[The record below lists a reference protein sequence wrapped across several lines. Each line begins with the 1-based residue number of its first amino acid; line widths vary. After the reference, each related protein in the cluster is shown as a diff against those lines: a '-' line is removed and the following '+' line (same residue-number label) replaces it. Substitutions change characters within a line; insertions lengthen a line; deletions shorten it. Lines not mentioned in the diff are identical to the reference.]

1 MPHPSTW
8 FSSASSRNS
17 TGTSHQSS
25 NDRTHSKPNNPKP
38 GQRSDSSSDDD
49 EIQIAREKRSIR
61 CPITLLPLTNP
72 LTSTRCP
79 HSFESDAI
87 LNMLA
92 ASGLRA
98 HATATNNKNN
108 NNPVLIT
115 NTRDRSGINAIKC
128 PECSVLLTRDTLR
141 VDPALVRKIRKIAEL
156 EKRQR
161 DGEDDDDDDDDDGG
175 GAGYG
180 RRGVE
185 EVTSSP
191 VKSMRGGRS
200 QRAQSVKRERM
211 SQMVSQRERE
221 RDREVSM
228 VPDSQVVDL
237 ESDGDV
243 DVDMGSG
250 EDM

>member
-1 MPHPSTW
+1 M
-8 FSSASSRNS
+8 
-17 TGTSHQSS
+17 
-25 NDRTHSKPNNPKP
+25 
-38 GQRSDSSSDDD
+38 
-49 EIQIAREKRSIR
+49 
-61 CPITLLPLTNP
+61 
-72 LTSTRCP
+72 
-79 HSFESDAI
+79 
-87 LNMLA
+87 LN

-98 HATATNNKNN
+98 HSTAINNKNN
-108 NNPVLIT
+108 NNPVLNT
-115 NTRDRSGINAIKC
+115 NMRDRSGVNAIKC

-161 DGEDDDDDDDDDGG
+161 DGDDDDDDVDDDGGGGGGG

-191 VKSMRGGRS
+191 VKSMRGGRG
-200 QRAQSVKRERM
+200 QRALSVKRERM

-221 RDREVSM
+221 REREREVSM

-237 ESDGDV
+237 GSEEDVDV

-250 EDM
+250 EDV